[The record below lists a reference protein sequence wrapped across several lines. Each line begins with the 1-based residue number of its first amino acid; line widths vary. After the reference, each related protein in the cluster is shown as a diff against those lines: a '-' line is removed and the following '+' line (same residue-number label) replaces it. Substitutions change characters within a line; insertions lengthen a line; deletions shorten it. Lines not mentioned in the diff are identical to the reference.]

1 MADANLLN
9 SRDNTTNDVSI
20 VKNDS
25 ANKLS
30 TRAKDQKYGEPPDGG
45 TRAILVMMSAFL
57 CNSILF
63 GIINTWGTIYIKLQQ
78 QLETHGDPE
87 ASSKASLVGSLTV
100 GTTFLLSP
108 VSSILT
114 DKIGLRKTTLI
125 GGLLASCGMFL
136 SSFVYHNVEALYVTY
151 GVMFGFGAALAYTPT
166 LAILGHYF
174 KRYLGVV
181 SGFVT
186 SGSSV
191 FTAILPFLL
200 QWLLTKGL
208 SITFCVQAVMS
219 IFVVACALIY
229 KPLQAPP
236 PPPKR
241 KPGESDRNAMLR
253 SLINVDIWKKKR
265 YIIWAFSIPVAL
277 IGYFVPY
284 THVPKFVSI
293 IYPNENENFPI
304 MCIGITSGIGRIVFG
319 FIADLKGVNRIYLQQ
334 ISFVLMG
341 LLTMLMP
348 VVKSFGQLLGIALM
362 MGVVDG
368 CFISLLGPIA
378 FDICGPR
385 GATQAIG
392 FLLGLCSIPL
402 TVGPPIAGLLY
413 DQTKSYTLAFFLAG
427 IPPICGAV
435 IMCLIGFVKDEPD
448 NVEDENDNQLEIALA
463 KPAWIED
470 GKVHVNGGGVG
481 NNSLNRKASLASTES
496 LNERT
501 TENI

>member
-1 MADANLLN
+1 MFFFFYL
-9 SRDNTTNDVSI
+9 
-20 VKNDS
+20 
-25 ANKLS
+25 
-30 TRAKDQKYGEPPDGG
+30 
-45 TRAILVMMSAFL
+45 FL
-57 CNSILF
+57 
-63 GIINTWGTIYIKLQQ
+63 T
-78 QLETHGDPE
+78 
-87 ASSKASLVGSLTV
+87 ALVGSLTV

-125 GGLLASCGMFL
+125 GGLLASGGMLL
-136 SSFVYHNVEALYVTY
+136 SSFVYHNVEALYLTY

-166 LAILGHYF
+166 LAILGHYY
-174 KRYLGVV
+174 KRYLGIV

-200 QWLLTKGL
+200 KWLLNKGL
-208 SITFCVQAVMS
+208 SVTFLVQAGMS

-229 KPLQAPP
+229 KPLQPP
-236 PPPKR
+236 PPKPKR
-241 KPGESDRNAMLR
+241 KPGESDASAMLR
-253 SLINVDIWKKKR
+253 SVINVDIWKKKR

-284 THVPKFVSI
+284 THIPKFVSI
-293 IYPNENENFPI
+293 AYPNENESFPI

-334 ISFVLMG
+334 ISFVVMG
-341 LLTMLMP
+341 VLTMLMP
-348 VVKSFGQLLGIALM
+348 NTQTFIQLLGIALL

-378 FDICGPR
+378 YDICGPR

-435 IMCLIGFVKDEPD
+435 IMCLISFVKDDPVDAED
-448 NVEDENDNQLEIALA
+448 NIDKQLQIALA
-463 KPAWIED
+463 KPAWIE
-470 GKVHVNGGGVG
+470 GEFLCRICIKCKSKTERL
-481 NNSLNRKASLASTES
+481 SLHQ
-496 LNERT
+496 
-501 TENI
+501 